1 MDLSTLRRKEIIAP
15 LRNGTVPRR
24 GLEHLAVGLD
34 RFDAAIEEELD
45 RASHGQGVFKAVRGE
60 YGTGKTFFSRWLQYR
75 AQQKGFA
82 TSEVQVSASETPLY
96 RLETIYRRALENL
109 RTKEWDTGAF
119 RSLIDKWFYGL
130 EQEIQNERGELEGPA
145 LAEAVGALLESRL
158 GAIRDTQPL
167 FASVLRAC
175 YRARVDEDNA
185 TADGLLAWLMGQPN
199 VGASIKRA
207 AGIQGE
213 LDATA
218 AAGFFRGLLSI
229 LGESGRKGLL
239 LVLDEVETIQRTR
252 SDLREQSL
260 DALRKLIDDVDGG
273 RYPGLYVVITGT
285 TAFYEGPQGIK
296 KLAALEQR
304 LHENFTGDPRYDNS
318 RATQIRLLPFDVE
331 RLVEVGLKVR
341 AIYPTKA
348 PERLSAKVDDQV
360 IRDLATGLTG
370 KLGGKVGVAPRLFL
384 RKMVSELLDK
394 VDEHPDYDP
403 KRDFK
408 LVVDAREMTA
418 EERDAAG
425 IEASVDDIVLDL
437 KSSKGERTDDSS
449 FDGES

>member
-34 RFDAAIEEELD
+34 RFEAAIDEELD

-60 YGTGKTFFSRWLQYR
+60 YGTGKTFFSRWVQYR
-75 AQQKGFA
+75 AQQQGFA
-82 TSEVQVSASETPLY
+82 TSEVQISASETPLY

-109 RTKEWDTGAF
+109 RTKEWDSGAF

-130 EQEIQNERGELEGPA
+130 EQEILEQRGQLAGEA
-145 LAEAVGALLESRL
+145 LAEAVGALLEVRL
-158 GAIRDTQPL
+158 GAVRDTQPL
-167 FASVLRAC
+167 FATVLRAC
-175 YRARVDEDNA
+175 YKARVDEDNA

-199 VGASIKRA
+199 VGANVKRP
-207 AGIQGE
+207 AGIQGD

-218 AAGFFRGLLSI
+218 AAGFFRGLLAV
-229 LGESGRKGLL
+229 LGETGRKGML

-260 DALRKLIDDVDGG
+260 DALRKLIDDLDAG
-273 RYPGLYVVITGT
+273 RYPGLYVLITGT
-285 TAFYEGPQGIK
+285 TAFFEGPQGIK

-304 LHENFTGDPRYDNS
+304 LHENFSGDPKFDNS
-318 RATQIRLLPFDVE
+318 RATQMRLMPFDVE

-341 AIYPTKA
+341 AIYPCKA
-348 PERLSAKVDDQV
+348 PERVAAKVDDAV
-360 IRDLATGLTG
+360 IRDLANGLTG

-394 VDEHPDYDP
+394 VDEHPDYEP

-408 LVVDAREMTA
+408 LVVEAQEMTA
-418 EERDAAG
+418 DEREAAG
-425 IEASVDDIVLDL
+425 VETSVDDIALEL
-437 KSSKGERTDDSS
+437 GKPKPAEPQ
-449 FDGES
+449 E